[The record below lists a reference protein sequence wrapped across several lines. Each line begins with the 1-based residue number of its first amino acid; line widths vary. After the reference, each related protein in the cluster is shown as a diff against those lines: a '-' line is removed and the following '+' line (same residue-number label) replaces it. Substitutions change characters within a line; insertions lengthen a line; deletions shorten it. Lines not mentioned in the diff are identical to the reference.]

1 MQYCS
6 PIHYTGTAKIPLK
19 KISPQSK
26 THLLNR
32 KKEKFKDRLSVFLP
46 MYGKDI
52 LNDFYR
58 FWTELNPSQTK
69 MRFEMEKTWQLD
81 LRLIRWH
88 KSNKTEKAKTD
99 NNNFHISGPVQI
111 DHR

>member
-1 MQYCS
+1 MQYCT

-19 KISPQSK
+19 KILPQSK

-69 MRFEMEKTWQLD
+69 MRFELEKTWQLD
-81 LRLIRWH
+81 LRLSRWQRL
-88 KSNKTEKAKTD
+88 NKKEDRRGGTSM
-99 NNNFHISGPVQI
+99 NQI
-111 DHR
+111 TN